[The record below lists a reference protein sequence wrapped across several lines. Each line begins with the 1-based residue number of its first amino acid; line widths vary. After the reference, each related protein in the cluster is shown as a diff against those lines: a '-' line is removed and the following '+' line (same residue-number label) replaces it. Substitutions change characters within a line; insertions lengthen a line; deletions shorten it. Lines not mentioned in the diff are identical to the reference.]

1 MDGKQPGED
10 LRLSSAGPTSLRVEV
25 EARCLIAP
33 MEKVEIV
40 VNGRV
45 VESIPAG
52 QDKHHI
58 RVDTTVSIDRS
69 SWIAARVVG
78 PPHRLVVTD
87 EQVLAHTSP
96 VYSYLGE
103 QEISSPAD
111 ALYFVNWID
120 DLIRKVE
127 QHGVFSKL
135 DHKYEIIQLFRKAQ
149 DIYARKAQSRQLKYY
164 MSSGRDPKMKKQLIP
179 CLVLAVFTVSI
190 FSQAALAQQRP
201 RNRRLLGASGHHSE
215 QSAAGDQQQVQSPA
229 RTASAD
235 SPGWQRRPL

>member
-1 MDGKQPGED
+1 MFDRAHGK
-10 LRLSSAGPTSLRVEV
+10 
-25 EARCLIAP
+25 
-33 MEKVEIV
+33 
-40 VNGRV
+40 GRDC
-45 VESIPAG
+45 G
-52 QDKHHI
+52 QRTGGGIDSGRPEQTPY

-103 QEISSPAD
+103 QEISSPED

-149 DIYARKAQSRQLKYY
+149 DVYARKAQS
-164 MSSGRDPKMKKQLIP
+164 G
-179 CLVLAVFTVSI
+179 
-190 FSQAALAQQRP
+190 
-201 RNRRLLGASGHHSE
+201 N
-215 QSAAGDQQQVQSPA
+215 
-229 RTASAD
+229 
-235 SPGWQRRPL
+235 